1 MRFTNVPTL
10 VKALNLMIRK
20 TALLTCL
27 TAATLTFSMIDAA
40 CAAPP
45 AVVAVN
51 REIGLSVT
59 GNFQDV
65 IAKGNR
71 QYNSTYQGYHYT
83 DTYQTNSSYRDHV
96 TGWTPGFRADAQYM
110 FDTSILKHLYV
121 ASSFT
126 LDSGNINE
134 NYHYLATAIR
144 SGASP
149 NRYGGRDNVGFNRSG
164 INVTGEIGKG
174 FLLLNDRLL
183 ITPVVQGGYSAGGY
197 DTYTAYGKGYVGL
210 ALHVDYAITSRL
222 VIRGR
227 AGWAQYLKVG
237 THYNSNGYYSDKG
250 SRPEWSGDIALDYRM
265 TDCFH
270 LTGGVRYTYLNY
282 GHANYFN
289 STSSSY
295 GSAYSYSNDE
305 TAWRNG
311 VQLRLGVAYQL

>member
-59 GNFQDV
+59 GNFEDV
-65 IAKGNR
+65 THKHSE
-71 QYNSTYQGYHYT
+71 Y
-83 DTYQTNSSYRDHV
+83 SSYSTPYWQDAGGSSGRGHA

-110 FDTSILKHLYV
+110 FDTSVMKHLYV
-121 ASSFT
+121 AATFT
-126 LDSGNINE
+126 LDDGTIEGSDKSDYTRSSPAYAP
-134 NYHYLATAIR
+134 YHQ
-144 SGASP
+144 SS
-149 NRYGGRDNVGFNRSG
+149 RYNGGMNRSG

-183 ITPVVQGGYSAGGY
+183 ITPTAQGGYRTVNENSF
-197 DTYTAYGKGYVGL
+197 TASGKGYVGV
-210 ALHVDYAITSRL
+210 ALHIDYAITSRL

-227 AGWAQYLKVG
+227 AGWAQYLEV
-237 THYNSNGYYSDKG
+237 HSYYNHSGFHQG

-265 TDCFH
+265 TDRIH

-282 GHANYFN
+282 GR
-289 STSSSY
+289 SRLSY
-295 GSAYSYSNDE
+295 GVNDNYGNMSGSFDD